1 MTAKHSSS
9 GTSTVVKQSSDPDSV
24 AGGSVS
30 GKDDAGTPLI
40 VGSLRKPCFE
50 SFRAYV
56 RGAIAKLSE
65 DPVDGLMIL
74 ERTSD
79 LKDDA
84 IEQYEAEWAHAKK
97 DLSVIWS
104 LMAFSAGL
112 VESVIAVDRWLF
124 LREQDCVERCW
135 VEPVFDYALSP
146 RNLAVVGIK
155 KRPAP
160 CSYGLIKPTQPR
172 QGETSQ

>member
-1 MTAKHSSS
+1 
-9 GTSTVVKQSSDPDSV
+9 
-24 AGGSVS
+24 
-30 GKDDAGTPLI
+30 
-40 VGSLRKPCFE
+40 
-50 SFRAYV
+50 
-56 RGAIAKLSE
+56 
-65 DPVDGLMIL
+65 MIL

-79 LKDDA
+79 LTDDA

-104 LMAFSAGL
+104 LMAFSAGI

-124 LREQDCVERCW
+124 LKEQDCVERCW

-160 CSYGLIKPTQPR
+160 ARMDS
-172 QGETSQ
+172 